1 MTPVNITLVKEGV
14 TQLSV
19 RNKCV
24 TSKEDEIL
32 ERLDIINR
40 NIACIRFDIAPI
52 VKETVLQVL
61 KERRKYVEVGYDNLI
76 FLRYFSFLL
85 I

>member
-40 NIACIRFDIAPI
+40 NIACIRFDIAAI

-61 KERRKYVEVGYDNLI
+61 KERRKYVEVGY
-76 FLRYFSFLL
+76 R
-85 I
+85 